1 MGADMQP
8 GHARLTDVSRWQ
20 PQEKVAVE
28 ESGKT
33 TPFHRKPWLW
43 LGVGA
48 LTLVAIVAYTQ
59 MKPKA
64 GSKPAAVAAQQ
75 AQEKSRVRVLTPGL
89 VQVAAEISVTGS
101 LAAKYELPVG
111 AEGEGGRV
119 SAIRAEIGQNVAAGQ
134 VLASL
139 DTSVMDAQVRAMA
152 ASVEEARASARLAK
166 ADLDRALPV
175 AQSGALSRAEL
186 DRRRSALDTSNA
198 RVKVMEAQHGEMRA
212 KLARMAIRA
221 PSGGIVLERN
231 VELGQIV
238 GAGSQPLFKLAKN
251 REIELRGQVAEQD
264 MPQLKIGQS
273 VRVSIAGVDKTWT
286 GRIWLL
292 GATIDPQTRLGSV
305 RVALPYDPMLR
316 PGAFARARIE
326 SAAVQRPVVPQ
337 SAILAD
343 GKGTFVYIIGDGN
356 KVERRNVRMGS
367 ASDAGVAITEGLNG
381 REAVVISAG
390 PFLRIGEEVDP
401 VPTDA
406 KALQS

>member
-1 MGADMQP
+1 MQP